1 MALIDSSGFAHVRL
15 TVTDIRQS
23 KAFYDQVFGWPVAA
37 DAPPPVPDP
46 KTGEIKPAKLITKT
60 YRLEGNICR
69 RLLPPN
75 TPAPEEAHPIPEP
88 KKEKKAKG
96 KRK

>member
-1 MALIDSSGFAHVRL
+1 VKLFKSKDPYGKSPDAAQLLPTFSY
-15 TVTDIRQS
+15 TVLS
-23 KAFYDQVFGWPVAA
+23 A

-46 KTGEIKPAKLITKT
+46 KTGEIKPAKTVTKT

-69 RLLPPN
+69 RILPPN
-75 TPAPEEAHPIPEP
+75 TPPPAEAHPQPEP

-96 KRK
+96 KH